1 VRKAASA
8 TAFALAGAP
17 YIARG
22 SPPKHVL
29 KIATLAP
36 QHSTWMKTLNKVGRD
51 IKAQTHGEVAI
62 TYYPGG
68 VMGDESAM
76 VRKMRHGQLD
86 GAAVTSV
93 GLSDIN
99 PQVLMLQLPLLFR
112 TYKEL
117 DRVRGAMHGTFARL
131 LADAGFV
138 LMGWGDVGFV
148 HLFSNVPVEKPSDL
162 KGSKVW
168 IWDADRISAEVMR
181 VAGINAVPLGVP
193 DVLPSLQTGV
203 VDTFQTSPYAAVAL
217 QWYTKVKYVTDLKI
231 AVSIGGSVL
240 TEKAWNKL
248 DDSHRQVI
256 RGIAD
261 VEHKVL
267 LEQIRADNRSAVTT
281 LKNKGLQIVQPK
293 DVAGSWMPIAMKTR
307 ENLTG
312 TLFDAPLVKEMI
324 GYLG

>member
-1 VRKAASA
+1 VRKAAGA
-8 TAFALAGAP
+8 TAIALAGAP
-17 YIARG
+17 AIARG
-22 SPPKHVL
+22 ASAKHVL

-36 QHSTWMKTLNKVGRD
+36 QHSTWMKTLAKVGRD
-51 IKAQTHGEVAI
+51 IKAKTHGEVAI
-62 TYYPGG
+62 RYYPGG

-117 DRVRGAMHGTFARL
+117 DRVRSGMHARFSKL

-148 HLFSNVPVEKPSDL
+148 HIFSNVPVAKPSDL
-162 KGSKVW
+162 KDAKVW

-248 DDSHRQVI
+248 DASHRQVI
-256 RGIAD
+256 RAIAD

-267 LEQIRADNRSAVTT
+267 LEQIRIDNRSAVTT
-281 LKNKGLQIVQPK
+281 LKKKGLQIVAPK
-293 DVAGSWMPIAMKTR
+293 DVASSWMPIAKKTR

-312 TLFDAPLVKEMI
+312 TLFDASLVKEMT